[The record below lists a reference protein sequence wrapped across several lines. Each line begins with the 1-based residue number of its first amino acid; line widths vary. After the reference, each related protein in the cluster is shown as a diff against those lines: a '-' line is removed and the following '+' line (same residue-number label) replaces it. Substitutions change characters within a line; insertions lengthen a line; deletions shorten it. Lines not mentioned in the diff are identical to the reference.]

1 MLRINGPAMRALVDV
16 LPPHAFDA
24 LIEELPE
31 LLDGLEAS
39 KVRQFI
45 HWEPL
50 DESNTLDDVAD
61 AYGYDDAD
69 ALMYEGPY
77 CLVLDD
83 GVIIIE

>member
-1 MLRINGPAMRALVDV
+1 MLRINGPTVRALMDV

-39 KVRQFI
+39 KARQFI

-50 DESNTLDDVAD
+50 DENNTLDDVAN
-61 AYGYDDAD
+61 AYDYDNAD

-83 GVIIIE
+83 GIIIIE